1 MRVARRVLISLLN
14 WNGGEDTLS
23 CIRSIKQSRYAD
35 YDILVTDNAS
45 SDGSADRVEVLFPD
59 VLLRRNQTNLGFAG
73 GHNQAIKFAQQ
84 QGYELLWILNN
95 DTKLDPEALAAL
107 VSAMDRDSSVGM
119 VSPVIIDDDDSGRI
133 QFCGC
138 SVDYGAFRFEHFNQV
153 EEALQ
158 SQAGQP
164 QAFCLWGTAILARTT
179 LLARLGGFDDVLF
192 AYYEDLDL
200 SIRVVREGFVNR
212 IVPAAVIRH
221 GGINDPDCRPPHYVY
236 FNTRNRFLFWRKH
249 VRSRDFIRL
258 VRTHLAG
265 ALVYA
270 STWREKGNVDK
281 ESAALLAIW
290 DGLVGRGGA
299 WDPSRRVPT
308 FLSNLLLRFPYLIA
322 DLLRG
327 DVLKRLGR
335 KAG

>member
-1 MRVARRVLISLLN
+1 MKVARRVLISLLN
-14 WNGGEDTLS
+14 WNGGEETLA
-23 CIRSIKQSRYAD
+23 CIHSIKQSRYAD

-45 SDGSADRVEVLFPD
+45 TDGSADRIEVLFPD
-59 VLLRRNQTNLGFAG
+59 VLLQRNQTNVGFAG
-73 GHNQAIKFAQQ
+73 GHNQAIKFAHQ

-95 DTKLDPEALAAL
+95 DTKLDSGALTALVAAL
-107 VSAMDRDSSVGM
+107 DGDSSIGM
-119 VSPVIIDDDDSGRI
+119 VSPVIIDDDESGRV

-138 SVDYGAFRFEHFNQV
+138 SVDYGAFRFEHFNAV
-153 EEALQ
+153 EQALQ
-158 SQAGQP
+158 SLAREP
-164 QAFCLWGTAILARTT
+164 QAFCLWGTAILARTA
-179 LLARLGGFDDVLF
+179 LLARLAGFDEALF

-236 FNTRNRFLFWRKH
+236 FNTRNRLLFWRKH

-265 ALVYA
+265 ALIYA
-270 STWREKGNVDK
+270 STWREKGSAEK
-281 ESAALLAIW
+281 ENAALLAIW
-290 DGLVGRGGA
+290 DGLACRGGP
-299 WDPSRRVPT
+299 WDPSRRAPK
-308 FLSNLLLRFPYLIA
+308 FLSNLLLRYPYLIA

>member
-84 QGYELLWILNN
+84 RGYELLWILNN

-265 ALVYA
+265 ALIYA